1 MSTEIGRL
9 QAVFGADDSG
19 FQAGLKR
26 IDAGQKQVEAQ
37 AIRTGKAL
45 DNSFK
50 TPGASLTNFS
60 QGLNTILGGHLGPLT
75 QGVSSLSTSFTTLE
89 GSTAGAGGAMAAVA
103 GPVGIA
109 VAAFAAEVTVVVAL
123 SKGLFDLAHSTA
135 ELQGHL
141 FDLSQQ
147 TGVSVETLSALEERA
162 KTTGG
167 NLQTVSQSLVVFE
180 GNMGEVGDANSK
192 AAKTF
197 RSLSVS
203 VTDTEQT
210 LRDTLKAIA
219 AMPEGFE
226 QTNKAAE
233 LFGRRGGKQMLAI
246 LKESKGDINAVIREL
261 QGMGLAN
268 TDAAQ
273 RADDFND
280 QLVKLE
286 TQLMGL
292 KVAIGNEV
300 VPTITAGLKQ
310 AERIIKDNKEGV
322 EALGFAAKGLTFI
335 IGAPLLGAV
344 QALGWFWKAHQ
355 PIINAIREAYEAT
368 AAAVQLV
375 TGRIPTVDTNAIP
388 QQSLEGEKSGILL
401 MQEWQRAWKA
411 SGGTRT
417 MPPDLSKLEGM
428 FKKDKKAAGA
438 DPALA
443 LFKQLRGELQGLN
456 EVTKLEELSVRLLD
470 KEFKNISPT
479 MKDQL
484 VTIAKMIDLKR
495 QTLDVEQEIEKK
507 TRERDQQLKAEQEAL
522 SSFFGQ
528 QDEQLRELKH
538 GAKTATDEVNDFRVA
553 FNKLG
558 GVFGAVALAQAKF
571 NAAMI
576 DSIKRTRVMLDLMR
590 ETADLVPGPGGKVPE
605 FDINKV
611 FGEAQQT
618 DLGLPPPNTD
628 FREIRRQM
636 RELGFELTD
645 IFSQSVGGGFRGG
658 IDSGL
663 AALSLGLLRIV
674 EDVFLRRMA
683 QGLSDL
689 LAGIGTGSGG
699 GFLSGLLKSVIG
711 GAAGGI
717 GGGGSGSTGGI
728 GSAFAGAFAS
738 GGTIPMGQWG
748 IVHEN
753 EKVFAG
759 PRGAQVIPSVNGGG
773 KKTEIHNH
781 YTINLPPDSR
791 GSYSSPKSRRQLS
804 ETLLAAL
811 QSANT

>member
-1 MSTEIGRL
+1 MSTEIRKL
-9 QAVFGADDSG
+9 ISVFDAQTAG
-19 FQAGLKR
+19 FEAGLKR
-26 IDAGQKQVEAQ
+26 IDAGEKQVEAQ

-50 TPGASLTNFS
+50 TPGKSLADFS
-60 QGLNTILGGHLGPLT
+60 QGLNSVLGGHLGPLT
-75 QGVSSLSTSFTTLE
+75 QGISTLSTSFTVLE
-89 GSTAGAGGAMAAVA
+89 GSTAGVGGAMAAVT

-109 VAAFAAEVTVVVAL
+109 VAAFAAEITVVVAL
-123 SKGLFDLAHSTA
+123 TKGLFDLAHSTA
-135 ELQGHL
+135 EVQGHL

-147 TGVSVETLSALEERA
+147 TGVSVETLSALGELA

-167 NLQTVSQSLVVFE
+167 NLNTVSQSLVVFE
-180 GNMGEVGDANSK
+180 GNMGDVDDANSK

-197 RSLSVS
+197 KSLGVT

-210 LRDTLKAIA
+210 LRDTLKTIA

-268 TDAAQ
+268 TDAAK
-273 RADDFND
+273 RADEFND

-310 AERIIKDNKEGV
+310 VERIIKDNKEGI
-322 EALGFAAKGLTFI
+322 EALGFAAKGLTFL
-335 IGAPLLGAV
+335 IGAPLVGAI
-344 QALGWFWKAHQ
+344 QALGWIWKAHQ

-375 TGRIPTVDTNAIP
+375 TGRIPTVDPNAIP
-388 QQSLEGEKSGILL
+388 QQPLEGTKSGILL
-401 MQEWQRAWKA
+401 LEKWQRIWKE
-411 SGGTRT
+411 SGGMLKT
-417 MPPDLSKLEGM
+417 PPDMSKLEGL
-428 FKKDKKAAGA
+428 FKKDKKASGA

-470 KEFKNISPT
+470 KELKNISPT

-484 VTIAKMIDLKR
+484 TTLAKMIDLKR
-495 QTLDVEQEIEKK
+495 ESMDVEQDIQKK
-507 TRERDQQLKAEQEAL
+507 TKERDQQLKAEQEAL
-522 SSFFGQ
+522 EGFFAQ
-528 QDEQLRELKH
+528 QNEELRELKH
-538 GAKTATDEVNDFRVA
+538 GAKTAADEVNDFRVA

-558 GVFGAVALAQAKF
+558 GVLSVVSLAQARF
-571 NAAMI
+571 NATMI
-576 DSIKRTRVMLDLMR
+576 DSTKRMRVMLEMMR
-590 ETADLVPGPGGKVPE
+590 ETADLVPGPGGVMPE
-605 FDINKV
+605 FDPNKV
-611 FGEAQQT
+611 FTEAQQAE
-618 DLGLPPPNTD
+618 LGLPPPNTD
-628 FREIRRQM
+628 FTDIRRQM
-636 RELGFELTD
+636 RELGVELTD
-645 IFSQSVGGGFRGG
+645 IFSQSVGDGFNRG
-658 IDSGL
+658 INSGL
-663 AALSLGLLRIV
+663 ETLSLGLLRIV
-674 EDVFLRRMA
+674 EDVFLKRMA
-683 QGLSDL
+683 EGLSQM

-699 GFLSGLLKSVIG
+699 GFLSGLLRSVIG

-717 GGGGSGSTGGI
+717 GGGSGSSGGL

-759 PRGAQVIPSVNGGG
+759 PRGAQVIPSMNPGGQ
-773 KKTEIHNH
+773 KTEIHNH
-781 YTINLPPDSR
+781 YTINLPPDAR
-791 GSYSSPKSRRQLS
+791 GSYSSPKSKRQLS

-811 QSANT
+811 QQANT